1 MALETSWAV
10 SWVMIS
16 RLPQRFDV
24 GSSPSPPSSTTLL
37 HFTAVAVVIGIIVVI
52 IAVRENRTSSGSW
65 DFERLGSE
73 APWPLTWEKDPETAK
88 PSPSIASISPAALLG
103 ADVAPLEDELGKDGA
118 PVTSAGCAGGA
129 KLERLAGN
137 MALRLLADSNH
148 YVTPQDVYNLLL
160 LGHHVRRTDWAKHVL
175 PFLGWRPLRA
185 IAVATRHRATYA
197 ISEAGQPVCFGAN
210 GDALPPDL
218 GPVVAVAAGAWYTC
232 AVKASGE
239 LVCFGDDDDGQCDA
253 PPGFKVRLAPQSIA
267 TPTPDPAREVLQ
279 PVYHSE
285 PAADISQEESAA
297 IVAEQE
303 ASWIEHNIGSGWH
316 CDELQPRIP
325 AGLTRVV
332 HLTLSRSH
340 RQLHA
345 DLAESPVLQPCR
357 QALEAEG
364 FGWQLEP
371 SGAKIFMEPVC
382 FRAVRSHLSTMR
394 LRPCDIFVAENL
406 EEEVMRVICSLPY
419 TALAPSREAP
429 GASPLRTKMGK
440 WSWSDFLN
448 SPSSAQQRNRTWA
461 EGSMA
466 KLALL
471 SKAGELRGPMELLR
485 LHNPHGG
492 LRLRV
497 FGRDLYHLC
506 WLCAH
511 RHRRGQTLPYNVAGT
526 VLRFLT
532 VLYECGSE
540 CQSRVAATSRRT
552 YAIDSN
558 RELVRF
564 GVAGDD
570 GVPSGL
576 VGPLSCIAVGLSHVC
591 LLKESGE
598 LLCHSPYGATVPPNL
613 DLGPAVAVT
622 AGFYHTCVL
631 KASGELVCF
640 GSHGPSCNVPP
651 GLGRVIAV
659 AAGQHHTCAVRANGE
674 LVCFGGNQRGQC
686 DVPAD
691 LGPVSSVAAGLSF
704 TCAVTAHGE
713 LVCFGSNSHGQ
724 CDVPPDLGPVSAV
737 AAGYVHTCAVKST
750 GQLVCFGGNDYGQC
764 DVPADL
770 DPVVAVAAGPHHTCA
785 VTDRGML
792 VCFGDNQFRQCEIP
806 ASIRLRV

>member
-1 MALETSWAV
+1 M
-10 SWVMIS
+10 
-16 RLPQRFDV
+16 
-24 GSSPSPPSSTTLL
+24 
-37 HFTAVAVVIGIIVVI
+37 
-52 IAVRENRTSSGSW
+52 
-65 DFERLGSE
+65 
-73 APWPLTWEKDPETAK
+73 
-88 PSPSIASISPAALLG
+88 LLG
-103 ADVAPLEDELGKDGA
+103 ANFSRLRVATDALSPVVGGPCSILSQNMSPCTHSRAHSYPQQGGSFYLNCLLRCCKTGRRLYIQADGVLHRSCCCEDPVCSLMQGA
-118 PVTSAGCAGGA
+118 TRRC
-129 KLERLAGN
+129 RHH
-137 MALRLLADSNH
+137 MASL
-148 YVTPQDVYNLLL
+148 
-160 LGHHVRRTDWAKHVL
+160 HVHLMHCRIAARTDVHDS
-175 PFLGWRPLRA
+175 F
-185 IAVATRHRATYA
+185 
-197 ISEAGQPVCFGAN
+197 
-210 GDALPPDL
+210 
-218 GPVVAVAAGAWYTC
+218 
-232 AVKASGE
+232 AS
-239 LVCFGDDDDGQCDA
+239 
-253 PPGFKVRLAPQSIA
+253 
-267 TPTPDPAREVLQ
+267 
-279 PVYHSE
+279 
-285 PAADISQEESAA
+285 
-297 IVAEQE
+297 
-303 ASWIEHNIGSGWH
+303 
-316 CDELQPRIP
+316 
-325 AGLTRVV
+325 
-332 HLTLSRSH
+332 
-340 RQLHA
+340 
-345 DLAESPVLQPCR
+345 
-357 QALEAEG
+357 
-364 FGWQLEP
+364 
-371 SGAKIFMEPVC
+371 
-382 FRAVRSHLSTMR
+382 
-394 LRPCDIFVAENL
+394 
-406 EEEVMRVICSLPY
+406 
-419 TALAPSREAP
+419 
-429 GASPLRTKMGK
+429 
-440 WSWSDFLN
+440 
-448 SPSSAQQRNRTWA
+448 
-461 EGSMA
+461 
-466 KLALL
+466 